1 MQNQGFNLSEQQMG
15 FFRTFGYLSF
25 PELMADRIEEI
36 DREFEAVWAA
46 HGGGHNGKPHN
57 EKARSCI
64 VPFIDQSEV
73 LCSLL
78 DDPRI
83 LGIAYSILGDDFN
96 YTGSDGNFYVG
107 ETGWHSDGARKP
119 EDPIH
124 IKIAFYLDPLTRDI
138 GALRVIPGSHHFGDG
153 YADTLSHEIRN
164 SQELWGL
171 HGRDIPAAI
180 LETQPGDLV
189 MFNHNTKHAAFGGS
203 IRRRMFTIN
212 LSQRYPE
219 NRLEDLRKQIATA
232 SRFWI
237 DRKYGEKMVRSAS
250 TERMRH
256 LEQNIAN
263 DGHLAELS
271 RQARE
276 RMSEPSRG

>member
-1 MQNQGFNLSEQQMG
+1 VQNQGFNLSEQQMG

-46 HGGGHNGKPHN
+46 HGGGHNGRPHN

>member
-1 MQNQGFNLSEQQMG
+1 MEDQKFKLTEQQLS

-25 PELMADRIEEI
+25 PGLMTDRIEEI
-36 DREFEAVWAA
+36 QSEFETVWEM
-46 HGGGHNGKPHN
+46 HGGGHNGKPHD

-73 LCSLL
+73 LCTLL

-83 LGIAYSILGDDFN
+83 LGTAYSILGDDFN

-107 ETGWHSDGARKP
+107 ETRWHSDGARKP
-119 EDPIH
+119 EDPMY
-124 IKIAFYLDPLTRDI
+124 IKIAFYLDHLTRDT
-138 GALRVIPGSHHFGDG
+138 GALRVIPGSHLLGDG
-153 YADTLSHEIRN
+153 YADALSNRIGN
-164 SQELWGL
+164 SQEQWGL
-171 HGRDIPAAI
+171 HGRDIPAAV
-180 LETQPGDLV
+180 LETHPGDLV
-189 MFNHNTKHAAFGGS
+189 MFNHNTKHAAFGGGV
-203 IRRRMFTIN
+203 RRRMFTIN

-219 NRLEDLRKQIATA
+219 DRLDDLRSQIATA

-237 DRKYGEKMVRSAS
+237 NRKYGEKMVRTAGP
-250 TERMRH
+250 ERMRH
-256 LEQNIAN
+256 LEQNLAN

>member
-1 MQNQGFNLSEQQMG
+1 MRNQGFNISEQQMG

-46 HGGGHNGKPHN
+46 HGGGHNGRPHN

-83 LGIAYSILGDDFN
+83 LGIASSILGDDFN
-96 YTGSDGNFYVG
+96 YVGSDGNFYVG

-119 EDPIH
+119 EDPMH
-124 IKIAFYLDPLTRDI
+124 IKIAFYLDPLTRDT
-138 GALRVIPGSHHFGDG
+138 GALRVIPGSHLFGDG
-153 YADTLSHEIRN
+153 YADTLSDQVRN
-164 SQELWGL
+164 SQELWRL
-171 HGRDIPAAI
+171 HGRDIPAAV

-189 MFNHNTKHAAFGGS
+189 LFNHNTKHAAFGGGT
-203 IRRRMFTIN
+203 RRRMFTMN

-219 NRLEDLRKQIATA
+219 NRLDDLRKQIENAA
-232 SRFWI
+232 RFWI
-237 DRKYGEKMVRSAS
+237 DRKYGETMVRTADP
-250 TERMRH
+250 ERMRH
-256 LEQNIAN
+256 LEQNMAN

-271 RQARE
+271 RQARG
-276 RMSEPSRG
+276 RMGEPSRG

>member
-25 PELMADRIEEI
+25 PELMADRIDEI

-46 HGGGHNGKPHN
+46 HGGGHNGRPHN

-83 LGIAYSILGDDFN
+83 LGIASSILGDDFN
-96 YTGSDGNFYVG
+96 YVGSDGNFYVG

-119 EDPIH
+119 EDPMH
-124 IKIAFYLDPLTRDI
+124 IKIAFYLDPLTRDT

-153 YADTLSHEIRN
+153 YADTLSE
-164 SQELWGL
+164 Q
-171 HGRDIPAAI
+171 
-180 LETQPGDLV
+180 T
-189 MFNHNTKHAAFGGS
+189 
-203 IRRRMFTIN
+203 
-212 LSQRYPE
+212 
-219 NRLEDLRKQIATA
+219 RKQSRTMGTARAGYTVGCPRNATWRPCHVQ
-232 SRFWI
+232 S
-237 DRKYGEKMVRSAS
+237 
-250 TERMRH
+250 
-256 LEQNIAN
+256 
-263 DGHLAELS
+263 
-271 RQARE
+271 
-276 RMSEPSRG
+276 

>member
-1 MQNQGFNLSEQQMG
+1 MDDQKFELTEQQLS

-25 PELMADRIEEI
+25 PGLMTDRIEEI
-36 DREFEAVWAA
+36 QNEFEAVWAT
-46 HGGGHNGKPHN
+46 HGGGHNGKPHD

-73 LCSLL
+73 LCTLL

-107 ETGWHSDGARKP
+107 ETRWHSDGARKP
-119 EDPIH
+119 EDPMY
-124 IKIAFYLDPLTRDI
+124 IKIAFYLDHLTRVT
-138 GALRVIPGSHHFGDG
+138 GALRVIPGSHLVGDG
-153 YADTLSHEIRN
+153 YADALSNRIGN
-164 SQELWGL
+164 SQEQWGL
-171 HGRDIPAAI
+171 HGRDIPAAV

-189 MFNHNTKHAAFGGS
+189 MFNHNTKHAAFGGGV
-203 IRRRMFTIN
+203 RRRMFTIN

-219 NRLEDLRKQIATA
+219 DRLDDLRNQIATA

-237 DRKYGEKMVRSAS
+237 DRKYGEKMVRTAGP
-250 TERMRH
+250 ERMRH
-256 LEQNIAN
+256 LEQNLAN